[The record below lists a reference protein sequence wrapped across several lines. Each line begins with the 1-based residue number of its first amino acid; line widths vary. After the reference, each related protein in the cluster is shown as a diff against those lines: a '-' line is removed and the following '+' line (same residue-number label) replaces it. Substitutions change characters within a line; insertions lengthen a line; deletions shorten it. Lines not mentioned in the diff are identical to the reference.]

1 MVIDVLYENGV
12 FRPVEPVSLPE
23 GSRAKVIATT
33 EAEAPA
39 IAKTP
44 GVCGGRAC
52 VRGTRITVWGLVKHR
67 QLGLSDESIL
77 EATFG
82 LEREQLAAAFRYA
95 SEHPEESAR
104 DLAENQGPATGAYG
118 LRQFSPCRAR

>member
-1 MVIDVLYENGV
+1 MSTLVIDVLYENGV

-39 IAKTP
+39 IMKVP

-52 VRGTRITVWGLVKHR
+52 LAGTRITVWGLVQHR
-67 QLGLSDESIL
+67 QLGLSDEAIL
-77 EATFG
+77 EATPG
-82 LEREQLAAAFRYA
+82 LRREQLAAAFDYA
-95 SEHPEESAR
+95 TEHPEEIAH
-104 DLAENQGPATGAYG
+104 DLSENQE
-118 LRQFSPCRAR
+118 